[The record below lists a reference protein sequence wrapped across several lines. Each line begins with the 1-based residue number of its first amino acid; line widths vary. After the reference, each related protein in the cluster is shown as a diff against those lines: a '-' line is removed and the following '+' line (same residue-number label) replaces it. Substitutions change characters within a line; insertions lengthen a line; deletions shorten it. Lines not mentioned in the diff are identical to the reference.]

1 MAKVCEICGKGPE
14 IGRRVSYSGKHNP
27 KKRSPNLQRVR
38 VIYEGKR
45 RRMWVCTSCI
55 KAGRVQKVA

>member
-1 MAKVCEICGKGPE
+1 MSKVCEVCGKSPE

-27 KKRSPNLQRVR
+27 KKRSPNVQRVR
-38 VIYEGKR
+38 VIYEGKK

-55 KAGRVQKVA
+55 KAGKVQKVA